1 MKIKQFKKFD
11 NQIENNKNFNIINK
25 NIKTTNINILLNRVR
40 QEKKDYLKKK
50 VIFSI
55 LIISTLSFLSIMIFA
70 N

>member
-1 MKIKQFKKFD
+1 MKIKQFRKFD

>member
-1 MKIKQFKKFD
+1 MKNNQFRKLD

-40 QEKKDYLKKK
+40 QEKKNYLKKK

>member
-1 MKIKQFKKFD
+1 MKIKQFRKFD
-11 NQIENNKNFNIINK
+11 NKIENNKNFNIVNK

-40 QEKKDYLKKK
+40 QEKKNYLKKK
-50 VIFSI
+50 IIFSI

>member
-1 MKIKQFKKFD
+1 MKIKQFRKFD

-40 QEKKDYLKKK
+40 QENKDYLKKK

>member
-1 MKIKQFKKFD
+1 MKIKQFRKFD
-11 NQIENNKNFNIINK
+11 NKIENNKNFNIVNK

-40 QEKKDYLKKK
+40 QEKKNYLKKK